1 MLQSAPQIASR
12 QNELGPVMKGNIVM
26 KYVIRI
32 FQVSTLLGGAGF
44 MVMLLFGD
52 LIERVKPVVLGT
64 ILASLIISGI
74 LGIIDRKLAGKRA
87 RVLGIEY

>member
-1 MLQSAPQIASR
+1 
-12 QNELGPVMKGNIVM
+12 
-26 KYVIRI
+26 
-32 FQVSTLLGGAGF
+32 